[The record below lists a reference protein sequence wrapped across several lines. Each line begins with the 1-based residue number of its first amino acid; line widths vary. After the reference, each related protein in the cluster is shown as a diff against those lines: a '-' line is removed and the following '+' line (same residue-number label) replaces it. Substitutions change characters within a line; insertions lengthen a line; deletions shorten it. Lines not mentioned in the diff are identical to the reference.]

1 MAFDDPASLPG
12 PAILTLLKNGVTV
25 SEQKPITKVPDGQ
38 TRFYTTRQ
46 KAPNTKGFVGYET
59 LWKPFHK
66 EAEYKTP
73 KKP

>member
-1 MAFDDPASLPG
+1 M
-12 PAILTLLKNGVTV
+12 
-25 SEQKPITKVPDGQ
+25 SEQKPPTNVPDGQ

-46 KAPNTKGFVGYET
+46 KPASEKGFVGFET
-59 LWKPFHK
+59 VWKPLQK

>member
-1 MAFDDPASLPG
+1 M
-12 PAILTLLKNGVTV
+12 
-25 SEQKPITKVPDGQ
+25 SEQKPITNVPDGK

-46 KAPNTKGFVGYET
+46 KPASDKGFVGFET
-59 LWKPFHK
+59 LWKPLQK